1 MGTLTPIA
9 EMENTPIEAELTIGP
24 SALDAYSR
32 LSYTM
37 WYALAEFVDNSTQ
50 SRLNYDNIIDDV
62 LRNEGKPL
70 EIAISYNKL
79 TRELRVEDNS
89 IGMTKE
95 RLIEA
100 LRIAMP
106 TQDSKGRSRYGMG
119 MKTAACWLGRRW
131 RIETC
136 EWGSGI
142 EWTADVDVEAIAH
155 KGARV
160 PITSKAV
167 DTKEHYTRIIVTDL
181 RRIIQNRTEDTLKAY
196 LGSMYMFDLRPDGSD
211 AVPVRITYNTDAIEP
226 PSEMEWDTDPEGK
239 PYRRD
244 IPDGVKIGGKAI
256 SGWVGVLKKGGRK
269 YGGFSLFQ
277 NGRQIQGFPN
287 AWKPKAIFGGIDDEG
302 ANNLVAQRLTG
313 VLKLDSKF
321 AVSHTKDAI
330 LFEGDEED
338 QLEDYLVK
346 LTADYRQHAQSR
358 RGEKQKGWSGEKL
371 RDLIESMTPEFT
383 SGEMKDAVNTSQ
395 LPPIDAILATNQQ
408 RVAALSKEDTVAEFP
423 IVQGLTIKVSIKETS
438 EYEPY
443 VIITPGADAGVIH
456 VIVNGLHPYY
466 QDLESAD
473 SVEECITQFIYD
485 AVAEHKAR
493 SLMATPALPASV
505 RTLKDQLLRVRVHKN
520 TNENYKVQ
528 REAIGALN
536 KDLGRA

>member
-1 MGTLTPIA
+1 MSAEDQTEVSIA
-9 EMENTPIEAELTIGP
+9 PMEADLTIGP

-62 LRNEGKPL
+62 LRDEGKPL
-70 EIAISYNKL
+70 QIDITYNKL

-89 IGMTKE
+89 IGMTRE
-95 RLIEA
+95 RLIEG
-100 LRIAMP
+100 LKIAMP
-106 TQDSKGRSRYGMG
+106 TADSKGRSRYGMG

-142 EWTADVDVEAIAH
+142 EYTADIDVEAIAH
-155 KGARV
+155 RGAKV
-160 PITSKAV
+160 PITSKVV
-167 DTKEHYTRIIVTDL
+167 DTKEHYTRIVITDL

-196 LGSMYMFDLRPDGSD
+196 LGSMYMFDLRPEQTD
-211 AVPVRITYNTDAIEP
+211 AVPVKITYNTDEIDP
-226 PSEMEWDTDPEGK
+226 PSELEWDTDPEGK
-239 PYRRD
+239 PFRRE
-244 IPDGVKIGGKAI
+244 IPEGVKIGGKTI

-269 YGGFSLFQ
+269 FGGFSLFQ

-287 AWKPKAIFGGIDDEG
+287 AWKPKAIFGGVDDEG

-313 VLKLDSKF
+313 LLKLDKDF

-330 LFEGDEED
+330 LFEGEEED

-346 LTADYRQHAQSR
+346 LTADYRQHAISR

-371 RDLIESMTPEFT
+371 RDLIESMAPEFT
-383 SGEMKDAVNTSQ
+383 SGEMKDALNTSH
-395 LPPIDAILATNQQ
+395 LPPIDAILATNRQ
-408 RVAALSKEDTVAEFP
+408 RVDALSKGETVAEFP
-423 IVQGLTIKVSIKETS
+423 IVQGLTIKVSVKETS

-443 VIITPGADAGVIH
+443 VIITPGAEAGVIH
-456 VIVNGLHPYY
+456 VVINGLHPYY
-466 QDLESAD
+466 QELESAD
-473 SVEECITQFIYD
+473 SVEECITQYIYD
-485 AVAEHKAR
+485 AVAEHKAL
-493 SLMATPALPASV
+493 SLMSAPALPASV
-505 RTLKDQLLRVRVHKN
+505 RTLKDQLMRVRVHKN
-520 TNENYKVQ
+520 VNENYKVQ
-528 REAIGALN
+528 REAVGALN
-536 KDLGRA
+536 KDLGRS